1 METLYP
7 VIKSAF
13 NQPKSVFVFLPHMFL
28 NIRKDVLCE
37 MPPNRTEDDAV
48 CILNWASTAHF
59 NSYIKKKNSYA
70 DIHEKSI
77 F

>member
-1 METLYP
+1 
-7 VIKSAF
+7 
-13 NQPKSVFVFLPHMFL
+13 MFL

-48 CILNWASTAHF
+48 CILNWASIAHI

-70 DIHEKSI
+70 DIQKKSI
-77 F
+77 FNDQGLFYFILYSVNNR